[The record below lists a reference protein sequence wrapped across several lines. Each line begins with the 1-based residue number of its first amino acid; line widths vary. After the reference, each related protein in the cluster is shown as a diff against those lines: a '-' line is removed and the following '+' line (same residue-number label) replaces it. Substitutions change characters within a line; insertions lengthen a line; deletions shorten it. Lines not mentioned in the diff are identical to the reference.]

1 MDRDKYI
8 KIKTDYLKLWILSN
22 NAPKSF
28 INYFEHH
35 NVQQTGG
42 GSKKTKWSELKHN
55 GVMFY
60 PEYIPHHVPIY
71 YGLSKEPIIL
81 NPNAEEFITYYV
93 SPRFDIYKTERFKK
107 NFFKDWKEL
116 LTLELRKKII
126 DFSLCD
132 FTDIKN
138 YVLEQSEKKKA
149 ERKNM
154 STEEKE
160 EEKKK
165 NDDIK
170 FKYQYAIVDGI
181 TQTIDNFLVEP
192 PTIFIGRGDH
202 PLTGSI
208 KHRIYPKDITLNI
221 GKNMAIP
228 IPKIYG
234 KSNSEENQE
243 ITSNNKWGAI
253 ISDNTLEWIASWQ
266 NNVTQKYNYARF
278 GRKSGFKMKSDEKK
292 YDKARALKKKIKR
305 IREKNENNMSSDNI
319 ESRQLSVALYL
330 IDKLALRIGNEK
342 SENEAD
348 TVGATTLKI
357 KNIHLRENDNIKFDF
372 LGKDSIRYVNKVKV
386 PSIVYKN
393 IKDFSIGKSNN
404 DYLFDK
410 ITSDS
415 VNKYLKGFMKT
426 LTAKVFRTFNAS
438 YLMQLELKKI
448 NAKYANYDGSDKLT
462 KLHHEYEMANL
473 KVAKL
478 CNHQRLASK
487 TANEGINK
495 IDSKLKEMK
504 TQLRK
509 LKKSKEEGKKT
520 LTTNNKISKLQTKIK
535 DIKNK
540 KSLKTE
546 SKTLSSS
553 TSKLNYIDPRITISF
568 LKANNIIDGIDKFF
582 NKTQQKTFE
591 WALDVDE
598 SYKF

>member
-1 MDRDKYI
+1 MNTDREKYI
-8 KIKTDYLKLWILSN
+8 KIKTDYLNLKLLLTKNSN
-22 NAPKSF
+22 ITPVDISNK
-28 INYFEHH
+28 
-35 NVQQTGG
+35 QTGG
-42 GSKKTKWSELKHN
+42 RTKIKWKDLKHN

-60 PEYIPHHVPIY
+60 PEYEPHGIPIK
-71 YGLSKEPIIL
+71 YGIDKEQIIL

-93 SPRFDIYKTERFKK
+93 APRFDSYRNDRFKK
-107 NFFKDWKEL
+107 NFFNDWKKL
-116 LTLELRKKII
+116 LTLDLRKKIK

-132 FTDIKN
+132 FSDIKSH
-138 YVLEQSEKKKA
+138 VLEQSEKKKDD
-149 ERKNM
+149 RKLL
-154 STEEKE
+154 SIEEKDT
-160 EEKKK
+160 EKQK
-165 NDDIK
+165 NEDIK
-170 FKYQYAIVDGI
+170 LKYQYAIVDGV
-181 TQTIDNFLVEP
+181 TQNIDNYLVEP
-192 PTIFIGRGDH
+192 PTIFVGRGDH
-202 PLTGSI
+202 PLSGSI
-208 KHRIYPKDITLNI
+208 KHRIYPKDVTINI

-228 IPKIYG
+228 VPKIYG
-234 KSNSEENQE
+234 NIHQEENQE
-243 ITSNNKWGAI
+243 ITDNSQWGAI

-266 NNVTQKYNYARF
+266 NNVTMKYNYARF

-292 YDKARALKKKIKR
+292 YDKARSLKKKIKK
-305 IREKNENNMSSDNI
+305 IRGKNEENMKSDDI
-319 ESRQLSVALYL
+319 ETRQLSIALYL

-357 KNIHLRENDNIKFDF
+357 KNIHIADNETIKFDF

-393 IKDFSIGKSNN
+393 IKEFSSGKTNN

-415 VNKYLKGFMKT
+415 VNKYIKGFMKT

-448 NAKYANYDGSDKLT
+448 NAKYANYDKPDKIT

-487 TANEGINK
+487 SATDGINK
-495 IDSKLKEMK
+495 IDAKLKDL
-504 TQLRK
+504 QSQ
-509 LKKSKEEGKKT
+509 LKKVKQDHNAKPSVS
-520 LTTNNKISKLQTKIK
+520 LNNKITKLQAKIK
-535 DIKNK
+535 EIRNK

-553 TSKLNYIDPRITISF
+553 TSKLNYIDPRITIAF
-568 LKANNIIDGIDKFF
+568 LKTNNIMDGIDKFF
-582 NKTQQKTFE
+582 NKTQQKAFE
-591 WALDVDE
+591 WTLDVNAD
-598 SYKF
+598 YKF